1 MVKSGRK
8 LKNKKILL
16 STILAI
22 IMLVSFAAQAYGATI
37 QSAKAV
43 SKTTKTYVYGFN
55 INDTGRW
62 TGKAYRQIKI
72 CPLSSSKLKIT
83 YHYLNGNKKDETYT
97 ANKVS
102 TYDYEY
108 LLLTP

>member
-55 INDTGRW
+55 INDFGRW
-62 TGKAYRQIKI
+62 TAKSTLQIKI
-72 CPLSSSKLKIT
+72 STIASSKLKIT
-83 YHYLNGNKKDETYT
+83 YHDLSGNEKDETYI
-97 ANKVS
+97 AYKEEV
-102 TYDYEY
+102 
-108 LLLTP
+108 

>member
-1 MVKSGRK
+1 MVNSGKK

-22 IMLVSFAAQAYGATI
+22 IMLVSFAAQAYGATV

-55 INDTGRW
+55 INDSGRW

-72 CPLSSSKLKIT
+72 CPLSSSKLNSPWGKDNT
-83 YHYLNGNKKDETYT
+83 SVALYSTGPKYL
-97 ANKVS
+97 VS
-102 TYDYEY
+102 SFNR
-108 LLLTP
+108 